1 MTIVVTIVVVLLV
14 LAGAAAYLTLQ
25 RSPDLRARMPWAR
38 HDDGRRLRQRS
49 YGREYE
55 RLYTVHG
62 DHAAVARELDRRE
75 QRRRELPIAK
85 LEGTERDRFAFD
97 WAAAQAG
104 FVDDPGGATRRAE
117 QLVGRALAARG
128 YPGHDAEEQLALA
141 SVDHP
146 HTLSEFRDGHE
157 FLQRS
162 LTGAPGVDATEQLRQ
177 AMLRFRVFFDDLV
190 GARTQNM
197 DSSAAA
203 RKERERVT
211 A

>member
-1 MTIVVTIVVVLLV
+1 MTIVVAIVVILLV
-14 LAGAAAYLTLQ
+14 LAGAAAYFVRGNPALL
-25 RSPDLRARMPWAR
+25 ARMPWAR
-38 HDDGRRLRQRS
+38 DDNRRLQRS

-55 RLYTVHG
+55 RLYATHG
-62 DHAAVARELDRRE
+62 DHTAVAREIERRE
-75 QRRRELPIAK
+75 HKRGELTISQP
-85 LEGTERDRFAFD
+85 EGAERDRLAFD
-97 WAAAQAG
+97 WAAAQAD
-104 FVDDPGGATRRAE
+104 FVDDPGGAARRAE
-117 QLVGRALAARG
+117 QLVGQALAALG
-128 YPGHDAEEQLALA
+128 YPADDAEEQLALA

-190 GARTQNM
+190 GVTVKNPNTS
-197 DSSAAA
+197 D
-203 RKERERVT
+203 RKLREKVN

>member
-1 MTIVVTIVVVLLV
+1 MTIVVAIVVVLLV
-14 LAGAAAYLTLQ
+14 LAGAAAYYLL
-25 RSPDLRARMPWAR
+25 RRDPGLRARMPWAR
-38 HDDGRRLRQRS
+38 DAPSRFSRRRS

-55 RLYTVHG
+55 RLYASHG
-62 DHAAVARELDRRE
+62 DHAAVAKELDRRE
-75 QRRRELPIAK
+75 HKRRELTISQI
-85 LEGTERDRFAFD
+85 EGADRDRFAFD
-97 WAAAQAG
+97 WSAVQAA

-117 QLVGRALAARG
+117 QLTGRALAARG
-128 YPGHDAEEQLALA
+128 YPGDDAGEQLALA

-162 LTGAPGVDATEQLRQ
+162 LTGTPGVDATEQLRQ

-190 GARTQNM
+190 GVAENTN
-197 DSSAAA
+197 SVA
-203 RKERERVT
+203 RKQTEKVN